1 LKRHFDKKLIP
12 NILYPHHLIKT
23 KGLATIILIFM
34 SGYVEKIKK
43 YDRKI
48 TNDYFAFDCEL
59 PVKYILHRSSR
70 WL

>member
-1 LKRHFDKKLIP
+1 
-12 NILYPHHLIKT
+12 
-23 KGLATIILIFM
+23 M

-48 TNDYFAFDCEL
+48 TNDYFAFDYEL